1 MGYSGQTEY
10 HDLARSAQTQKGL
23 FERCPE
29 RIPDGMIVLALS
41 LLGSDTIIILT
52 PKKPVIIYHLGGR
65 EGGRVRV
72 GGFDV

>member
-23 FERCPE
+23 SERCPE

-52 PKKPVIIYHLGGR
+52 P
-65 EGGRVRV
+65 
-72 GGFDV
+72 

>member
-23 FERCPE
+23 SERCPE

-41 LLGSDTIIILT
+41 LSPGRGGGGESEGRRILMCDLNL
-52 PKKPVIIYHLGGR
+52 IDFLLR
-65 EGGRVRV
+65 L
-72 GGFDV
+72 